1 MFIFRQQFLA
11 LLKACIPTDLHGTWM
26 ILAGSDPVLGG
37 NVSSWIIVSDSQLC
51 QQNKTGY
58 IPSNSYET
66 LIQFFGHLPARY
78 FQCILVDSSS
88 RRSAIST
95 HRHDK
100 MHLNGNY
107 YFDEISRYLA
117 IYISTILRPLTCS
130 VVELI
135 QLLLLYTERNAAV
148 ISRLNGRFFFRS
160 IYRTKRGRYLTT

>member
-1 MFIFRQQFLA
+1 
-11 LLKACIPTDLHGTWM
+11 M

-37 NVSSWIIVSDSQLC
+37 NVSSWIIFSDSQLC
-51 QQNKTGY
+51 QQNKTTY

-100 MHLNGNY
+100 MHLNRNENARRPLLNCFSY
-107 YFDEISRYLA
+107 LRLEDEINDGGKK
-117 IYISTILRPLTCS
+117 
-130 VVELI
+130 V
-135 QLLLLYTERNAAV
+135 N
-148 ISRLNGRFFFRS
+148 
-160 IYRTKRGRYLTT
+160 